1 MGGYNPTV
9 ALGINPAMQQQNT
22 INPLEIANSL
32 VNIQKGQNEIQIQ
45 RNTIAARNGLSD
57 LIASTPPDQLA
68 ARLAA
73 SPFSAWFPDLAETY
87 TRMDQMRAQ
96 TRLAGAE
103 TERAQA
109 QTSQIGQQIG
119 DTALEHAGQLMPTLM
134 VSPPDQWND
143 KIAAAR
149 EQVMATTPDA
159 QKASVGQGFDSMV
172 RGLMVGVDPTDPN
185 APNILNRNVIGTSGR
200 FGLKPDD
207 FSVQSGGTMHMGPD
221 GRMYFQK
228 FGSTT
233 MTPMAPSGGLGTI
246 TPFVPVGPGGIS
258 TTPGAGGG
266 VMGTTAPPPL
276 GSGPGSL
283 GQQPAPQPAPQ
294 VAPQPQQPAAQPAP
308 APAPAPQP
316 APQPQQPAAPPPAV
330 QPQPTVQQPA
340 TARPAVGPPNASGP
354 GVSAPVTAN
363 GITYAMSD
371 GKPLYTGSLAG
382 RAKTPPANI
391 NPTTNTASYDTGV
404 QAQITAANEHFAN
417 VDQPR
422 FDQLSQ
428 TLAQTEQIRSATRNL
443 SAVGGLAT
451 PGAHMDQRMAL
462 VNGYNTLRTILG
474 DQSETPEL
482 SAEAS
487 FVELHKQI
495 SNLASSTVMQ
505 NFPGGREA
513 VAYLNNAMRS
523 VPGVNNTAMSIQLLN
538 RTIEATAQRQADE
551 YRYIQDWSA
560 GNHGNII
567 DARAAFAAEHPVNE
581 MMDKVLSEFGLGPRG
596 WTGATGAE
604 TRQNIVNAYKNHLVS
619 WDQASDALN
628 GKPMRGMTEG
638 QQ

>member
-9 ALGINPAMQQQNT
+9 ALGINPAMQQQST

-32 VNIQKGQNEIQIQ
+32 VNIQKGQNEIQVQ

-57 LIASTPPDQLA
+57 LIASTPPEQLA

-73 SPFSAWFPDLAETY
+73 SPFSAWYPELAELY
-87 TRMDQMRAQ
+87 THIDQMRAQ
-96 TRLAGAE
+96 TGLAVAE
-103 TERAQA
+103 TGRTQA
-109 QTSQIGQQIG
+109 QTSQIGQEIG
-119 DTALEHAGQLMPTLM
+119 DTALSHAGQLMPTLM
-134 VSPPDQWND
+134 VTPPDQWND
-143 KIAAAR
+143 KIASAR

-159 QKASVGQGFDSMV
+159 QKASVGAGFDSMV

-185 APNILNRNVIGTSGR
+185 APNILNRNVIGTAGR

-207 FSVQSGGTMHMGPD
+207 FNVQSGGTMHMGPD
-221 GRMYFQK
+221 GRMYFQQ

-258 TTPGAGGG
+258 TTPGGGGG
-266 VMGTTAPPPL
+266 VMGTTAPPPM

-294 VAPQPQQPAAQPAP
+294 VAPQPQQPTTQPAP
-308 APAPAPQP
+308 APTPA
-316 APQPQQPAAPPPAV
+316 PQQPAAPPPVV

-340 TARPAVGPPNASGP
+340 AARPAAAPPNASGP
-354 GVSAPVTAN
+354 GVAAPVTVN
-363 GITYAMSD
+363 GVTYATSD
-371 GKPLYTGSLAG
+371 GKPLYTGSLVG
-382 RAKTPPANI
+382 RAKTPPSNI
-391 NPTTNTASYDTGV
+391 NPTYNTAEYDKGTQHAIDV
-404 QAQITAANEHFAN
+404 AQEHFSS

-428 TLAQTEQIRSATRNL
+428 TLAQTEQIRAATRNL

-451 PGAHMDQRMAL
+451 PGVHMDQRMAL

-495 SNLASSTVMQ
+495 ANLAGSSAMA
-505 NFPGGREA
+505 NYSGGREA
-513 VAYLNNAMRS
+513 VAYLNNALRT

-538 RTIEATAQRQADE
+538 RTIEAVAQRQGDE
-551 YRYIQDWSA
+551 FRYIQDWSA
-560 GNHGNII
+560 GNHSNII

-581 MMDKVLSEFGLGPRG
+581 MMDKVLSEFGLGPKG
-596 WTGATGAE
+596 WAGATGAD
-604 TRQNIVNAYKNHLVS
+604 TRNNIVNAYKNHLVS

-628 GKPMRGMTEG
+628 NKPMRGMTEG